1 MIEALGQQLLTGAV
15 QAGSSDLY
23 LLPDAEQ
30 YAIYEHQAL
39 GMTKIQ
45 TVPYATGQQLI
56 AHLKYRANMA
66 ITETRRPQMGALT
79 VTINEQRIHLRL
91 SSVGD
96 FLHRE
101 SLVIRLLQPLAV
113 SQPRFLVPDQFET
126 LEQWCRL
133 RGLILFAGPTGSGK
147 TTTIYQL
154 AKTLRQHGSV
164 LTIEDPV
171 EIIEADFLQLQV
183 NDSAEMTYEALIK
196 VALRHRPDILIVGEI
211 RDRTTAQACVEA
223 ALSGHLVLSTVHAR
237 NVYGVVTRL
246 AQLGVDMAALQQ
258 AITGVAYQRLLP
270 TTTDQIAALLD
281 LQAGPVATDW
291 FGNRQMTTEW
301 RRHLDDAQQRG
312 LLTAQTVTHFEAG

>member
-23 LLPDAEQ
+23 LLPDADR
-30 YAIYEHQAL
+30 YAVYEHHAL

-45 TVPYATGQQLI
+45 TVPLTTGQQLI

-79 VTINEQRIHLRL
+79 VTIDDQPIHLRL

-113 SQPRFLVPDQFET
+113 SQPQFLVPDQFKT
-126 LEQWCRL
+126 LEQWCHL

-154 AKTLRQHGSV
+154 AKTLRESGSV

-171 EIIEADFLQLQV
+171 EIIEPDFLQLQV
-183 NDSAEMTYEALIK
+183 NASAEMTYAELIK

-211 RDRTTAQACVEA
+211 RDQATAQACVEA
-223 ALSGHLVLSTVHAR
+223 ALSGHLVLSTVHAL

-246 AQLGVDMAALQQ
+246 AQLGVETAALQQ
-258 AITGVAYQRLLP
+258 ALTGVAYQRLLP
-270 TTTDQIAALLD
+270 TTTDEVAALLD
-281 LQAGPVATDW
+281 LQAGPVTSDW
-291 FGNRQMTTEW
+291 FGDRQMTTKW
-301 RRHLDDAQQRG
+301 RRYLVDAQQRG
-312 LLTAQTVTHFEAG
+312 QLTAQTVTHFEAG